1 MFVTDVRKIK
11 HLVQTS
17 NLGARSSNS
26 SGAPTKSTIL
36 ANTLQATKH
45 AGLTCRR
52 ARGPTIRPK
61 PLAKKGPA
69 HERNSQRARLPCP
82 PLFGYGHQAK
92 RIVSEAFKPN
102 LHLATTPA
110 MLDPLSR
117 VGRASLMSAT
127 SIALRPQRGVPVIGS
142 GMMPRRTQSQSR
154 TANRS
159 RSIRPLGA

>member
-1 MFVTDVRKIK
+1 MSSRSGLNVHPHALSVAIA
-11 HLVQTS
+11 LLYACMNSGVP
-17 NLGARSSNS
+17 GAASVSM
-26 SGAPTKSTIL
+26 
-36 ANTLQATKH
+36 
-45 AGLTCRR
+45 
-52 ARGPTIRPK
+52 RGVGYPSIIVDAFPAFRPDFLE
-61 PLAKKGPA
+61 P
-69 HERNSQRARLPCP
+69 
-82 PLFGYGHQAK
+82 
-92 RIVSEAFKPN
+92 FKPN